1 MKERVKYCDFLK
13 AISII
18 LVILIHVFAIY
29 RDLYINSNRTYYF
42 ILSLGDSFTRVAVP
56 IFFMITGIFML
67 NKKNETSYKDY
78 LKKRLPKLV
87 IPLVIFTIIYYIY
100 EKRNALDS
108 MSLLNFFQIL
118 TSYGGAKYHLW
129 FMAEIIR
136 IYILLPFI
144 SILVKGLKKKEL
156 RNLIIVIF
164 IMGNGINFI
173 QLFTQRYDVTLFSG
187 LSLSNLTICINYL
200 LVGYYLYKYDIKEKT
215 RKKIYIL
222 GVLSILLLPVFDLF
236 YIDNMRNDAMFTVSS
251 IFPIMPSI
259 SAFLLVKNN
268 YDKLKIPN
276 KLEKLINK
284 IATNSLYIYMIHVIV
299 LEYVNKYAQKII
311 VPNRFIN
318 VIVLIILVLVVTSI
332 LSYIG
337 AFIFNYIYNF
347 IAKKNKT
354 IKEKNSIINN

>member
-1 MKERVKYCDFLK
+1 MKERIMYCDFLK

-18 LVILIHVFAIY
+18 LVILIHIFAIY
-29 RDLYINSNRTYYF
+29 RDFYINSNRVYYF
-42 ILSLGDSFTRVAVP
+42 VLSLGDSFTRVAVP

-67 NKKNETSYKDY
+67 NKTYETSYKDY

-100 EKRNALDS
+100 EKRYDLDS
-108 MSLLNFFQIL
+108 ITLFNFFQTL

-129 FMAEIIR
+129 FMSEIIR

-144 SILVKGLKKKEL
+144 SILIKGLKKKEL
-156 RNLIIVIF
+156 RNLIITIF

-173 QLFTQRYDVTLFSG
+173 QLYTQRYDVNLFRG

-222 GVLSILLLPVFDLF
+222 GVLSILLLLVFDLF
-236 YIDNMRNDAMFTVSS
+236 YIDNMRNDAMYTVSS

-259 SAFLLVKNN
+259 SVFLLVKNN
-268 YDKLKIPN
+268 YDKLKISN

-299 LEYVNKYAQKII
+299 LEYVNKYAQQLIM
-311 VPNRFIN
+311 PNRFIS
-318 VIVLIILVLVVTSI
+318 ILVLIIFILVVTCI

-337 AFIFNYIYNF
+337 ALIFNYIYNF
-347 IAKKNKT
+347 IAKHLLKCWKH
-354 IKEKNSIINN
+354 IKKEI